1 MMSYTTDSGQ
11 GLVEY
16 GMVIIMVAILVIVI
30 LALIG
35 PEIGN
40 WFSNVV
46 SNL

>member
-1 MMSYTTDSGQ
+1 MNYTTERGQ

-16 GMVIIMVAILVIVI
+16 GMVIVMVAILVIVV

-35 PEIGN
+35 PEVGN

-46 SNL
+46 TNL